1 MSSVSGKRPG
11 VPPCR
16 TQAAS
21 AGPLR
26 ARAEC
31 AGAGPICAPGK
42 CLKTRRPFDAFSS
55 FSPHFTSHCVMKC
68 CGPTNSATLTSNFSC
83 AAALAASD
91 AAMSPATTRL
101 MRPPRFLARRLYVA
115 VRVLRL
121 PAPGI
126 AAHGVDL
133 ELGAP
138 LEKLLRARGVGVA
151 GGNIAGA
158 TREQL
163 ERNRAAACPLERL
176 HRFQHGVAAPGA
188 EVHDERA

>member
-1 MSSVSGKRPG
+1 MSSVRGKRPG

-16 TQAAS
+16 NQGTS
-21 AGPLR
+21 AWPLR
-26 ARAEC
+26 ARSAG

-83 AAALAASD
+83 AAAGAAR
-91 AAMSPATTRL
+91 AAVISAAITRL
-101 MRPPRFLARRLYVA
+101 MRFGPPWARRLYVA
-115 VRVLRL
+115 VRILRL
-121 PAPGI
+121 PAPAI

-138 LEKLLRARGVGVA
+138 LEQGARARSVGVA
-151 GGNIAGA
+151 RGDIARPARQELEWYGA
-158 TREQL
+158 TTR
-163 ERNRAAACPLERL
+163 PLERL
-176 HRFQHGVAAPGA
+176 QRFEHRVA
-188 EVHDERA
+188 